1 MWGEIDRRVRAAI
14 RGIRTAFRGRL
25 TRVKSDL
32 KIQQVQLK
40 GLAGEQ
46 LQDAEFFQHFGFT
59 SCPPAGTQCIVLPMG
74 GQTSHAI
81 IIATENGAYRIQNL
95 ASGEVAIYSSEGAY
109 LHIKKGRI
117 IEVDCDEYHVKA
129 KKYVV
134 ETEQYSVDASD
145 NAAFTTPKLET
156 SENFDAGANVKAGGE
171 IEDNKS
177 TMNAMRQ
184 TFDGHD
190 HDHGGD
196 VGTTDKP
203 NQQM

>member
-1 MWGEIDRRVRAAI
+1 MWGQVDQRIRAAL
-14 RGIRTAFRGRL
+14 RGLRLAFRGRL

-32 KIQQVQLK
+32 TIQQVQVK

-74 GQTSHAI
+74 GQSSHSI

-109 LHIKKGRI
+109 VHIKKGRI
-117 IEVDCDEYHVKA
+117 IEADCDEYRVKT
-129 KKYVV
+129 KKYIV
-134 ETEQYSVDASD
+134 EAEQYSVEASD
-145 NAAFTTPKLET
+145 NAAFTTPKLDT
-156 SENFDAGANVKAGGE
+156 SQDFKAGGE

-184 TFDGHD
+184 TFDD
-190 HDHGGD
+190 HDHEHGGD
-196 VGTTDKP
+196 AGTTGKP
-203 NQQM
+203 NQMM

>member
-1 MWGEIDRRVRAAI
+1 MWGQVDQRIRAAL
-14 RGIRTAFRGRL
+14 RGIRLAFRGRL

-32 KIQQVQLK
+32 SIQQVQLK

-109 LHIKKGRI
+109 VHIKKGRI
-117 IEVDCDEYHVKA
+117 IEADCDEYRVRT
-129 KKYVV
+129 KKYIV
-134 ETEQYSVDASD
+134 ESDEYDVTATGTAS
-145 NAAFTTPKLET
+145 FTTPELNA
-156 SENFDAGANVKAGGE
+156 SENVKAGGE
-171 IEDNKS
+171 ISDNKS
-177 TMNAMRQ
+177 TMNAIRQ
-184 TFDGHD
+184 TFDTHD
-190 HDHGGD
+190 HNHGGD
-196 VGTTDKP
+196 AGVTDVP

>member
-1 MWGEIDRRVRAAI
+1 MWGQVDQRIRAAL
-14 RGIRTAFRGRL
+14 RGFRLAFRGRL
-25 TRVKSDL
+25 TRVKSNL
-32 KIQQVQLK
+32 TIQQVQVK

-74 GQTSHAI
+74 GQSSHSI

-109 LHIKKGRI
+109 VHIKKGRI
-117 IEVDCDEYHVKA
+117 IEADCDEYRVKT
-129 KKYVV
+129 KKYIV
-134 ETEQYSVDASD
+134 EAEQYSVEASD
-145 NAAFTTPKLET
+145 NAAFTTPKLDT
-156 SENFDAGANVKAGGE
+156 SQDFKAGGE

-184 TFDGHD
+184 TFDSHD
-190 HDHGGD
+190 HNHGGD
-196 VGTTDKP
+196 AGVTEVP
-203 NQQM
+203 NQKM

>member
-1 MWGEIDRRVRAAI
+1 MWGQVDQRIRSAL
-14 RGIRTAFRGRL
+14 RGIRLAFRGRL

-32 KIQQVQLK
+32 IIQQVQVK

-109 LHIKKGRI
+109 VHIKKGVSLRLT
-117 IEVDCDEYHVKA
+117 A
-129 KKYVV
+129 MN
-134 ETEQYSVDASD
+134 SVLKRRSIRLRRAIMLRLS
-145 NAAFTTPKLET
+145 P
-156 SENFDAGANVKAGGE
+156 
-171 IEDNKS
+171 
-177 TMNAMRQ
+177 Q
-184 TFDGHD
+184 TAY
-190 HDHGGD
+190 
-196 VGTTDKP
+196 
-203 NQQM
+203 QRRL

>member
-1 MWGEIDRRVRAAI
+1 MWGQVDQRIRSAL
-14 RGIRTAFRGRL
+14 RGIRLAFRGRL

-32 KIQQVQLK
+32 IIQQVQVK

-109 LHIKKGRI
+109 VHIKKGRI
-117 IEVDCDEYHVKA
+117 IEADCDEFRIKT
-129 KKYVV
+129 KKYMV
-134 ETEQYSVDASD
+134 EASD
-145 NAAFTTPKLET
+145 NASFITPKLHT
-156 SENFDAGANVKAGGE
+156 SADFKAAGE

-184 TFDGHD
+184 TFDD
-190 HDHGGD
+190 HDHNHGGD
-196 VGTTDKP
+196 AGTTEKP
-203 NQQM
+203 NQKM

>member
-1 MWGEIDRRVRAAI
+1 MWGQVDQRIRSAL
-14 RGIRTAFRGRL
+14 RGIRLAFRGRL

-32 KIQQVQLK
+32 IIQQVQVK

-109 LHIKKGRI
+109 VHIKKGRI
-117 IEVDCDEYHVKA
+117 IEADCDEFRIKT
-129 KKYVV
+129 KKYTV
-134 ETEQYSVDASD
+134 EASD
-145 NAAFTTPKLET
+145 NASFITPKLNT
-156 SENFDAGANVKAGGE
+156 SADFKAGGE

-184 TFDGHD
+184 TFDD
-190 HDHGGD
+190 HDHNHGGD
-196 VGTTDKP
+196 AGTTDKP
-203 NQQM
+203 NQKM

>member
-1 MWGEIDRRVRAAI
+1 MWGDIDRRIRTAM
-14 RGIRTAFRGRL
+14 RGIRLAFRGRL

-32 KIQQVQLK
+32 SIQQVQLK

-109 LHIKKGRI
+109 VHIKKGRI
-117 IEVDCDEYHVKA
+117 IEADCDEYRVRT
-129 KKYVV
+129 KKYIV
-134 ETEQYSVDASD
+134 ESEEYDVMATGTAS
-145 NAAFTTPKLET
+145 FTTPELNA
-156 SENFDAGANVKAGGE
+156 SENVKAGGE

-177 TMNAMRQ
+177 TMNAIRQ
-184 TFDGHD
+184 TFDTHD
-190 HDHGGD
+190 HNHGGD
-196 VGTTDKP
+196 AGVTDVP

>member
-1 MWGEIDRRVRAAI
+1 MWHLVDQRIRAAL
-14 RGIRTAFRGRL
+14 RGIRLAFRGRL

-32 KIQQVQLK
+32 SIQQVQLK

-74 GQTSHAI
+74 GQTSHSI

-109 LHIKKGRI
+109 VHIKKGRI
-117 IEVDCDEYHVKA
+117 IEADCDEYRVRT
-129 KKYVV
+129 KKYIV
-134 ETEQYSVDASD
+134 ESEEYDVTATDTAS
-145 NAAFTTPKLET
+145 FTTPELNA
-156 SENFDAGANVKAGGE
+156 SENVKAGGE

-177 TMNAMRQ
+177 TMNAIRQ
-184 TFDGHD
+184 TFDD
-190 HDHGGD
+190 HDHEHGGD
-196 VGTTDKP
+196 AGTTGKP